1 MPTGNS
7 AGLMIV
13 RAIVSHRINTIAPAN
28 ADEGIRIR

>member
-7 AGLMIV
+7 IGLTIV
-13 RAIVSHRINTIAPAN
+13 RAIVSHKISTIAPAN